1 MSCQVR
7 RERQG
12 QLLPFGSRCRTV
24 GSFATCIIFSAVVA
38 SWQVAGFARAAAPVA
53 LQRCCIVLCS
63 QCTEEDSVVLLL
75 LLLLLLLAGLRE
87 LFKSIDS
94 DNSGTIT
101 VEEMRR
107 ALTKWGHKIQDVSG
121 CAVLTRIL
129 LPCASCWHMPCAQK
143 CSCYS

>member
-1 MSCQVR
+1 
-7 RERQG
+7 
-12 QLLPFGSRCRTV
+12 
-24 GSFATCIIFSAVVA
+24 
-38 SWQVAGFARAAAPVA
+38 VA

-63 QCTEEDSVVLLL
+63 QFTEDDRAV

-121 CAVLTRIL
+121 QLCGYMHA
-129 LPCASCWHMPCAQK
+129 AAM
-143 CSCYS
+143 